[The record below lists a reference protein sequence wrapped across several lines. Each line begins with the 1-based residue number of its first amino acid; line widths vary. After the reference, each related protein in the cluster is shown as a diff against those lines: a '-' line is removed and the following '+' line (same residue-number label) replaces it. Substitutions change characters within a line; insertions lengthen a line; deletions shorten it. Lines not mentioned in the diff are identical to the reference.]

1 MNKCNLCNK
10 DFIYKSKLIQH
21 QNSKKACTERKKKY
35 KCEICNI
42 ECVRPSELERHKNS
56 KKCIQKTN
64 IYNITNNIDNSIDN
78 SITNIYNTF
87 INLTLNINTFQN
99 TNLSFIR
106 KLLIK
111 DVVDNQLIKNLEQ
124 AEHDTNVEALV
135 LKFMDGIIEIF
146 KHLNFNI
153 NITENH
159 NCKILSVLQNADKK
173 FYEYLI
179 IEIINETKFVWRQ
192 IEYEG
197 FISELIKLMY
207 KIADKIKDDEISKYI
222 KARNIDNTLSNEEIL
237 KSIEIEDLNNYSTY
251 MISNGYFIKTLDY
264 ITEHLL
270 NNKIVQ
276 QNLKVA
282 LESKF
287 YNLFMQFAKENN
299 LPERV
304 PDGED
309 DDTRDLLNKYMTYR
323 NSICKFKNGCSPDVL
338 DSYIGKMYK

>member
-21 QNSKKACTERKKKY
+21 QNSKKPCIERKKKY
-35 KCEICNI
+35 KCDICNI
-42 ECVRPSELERHKNS
+42 ECVRPSELVRHKNS
-56 KKCIQKTN
+56 KKCIEKTN

-111 DVVDNQLIKNLEQ
+111 DIVDNQFIKYLEQ
-124 AEHDTNVEALV
+124 SEHDKNVEALV

-173 FYEYLI
+173 FYEFLV
-179 IEIINETKFVWRQ
+179 IEVINETKFVWRQ
-192 IEYEG
+192 IDYDG
-197 FISELIKLMY
+197 FLNELIKLMY
-207 KIADKIKDDEISKYI
+207 KISEKIKDDEISKYV
-222 KARNIDNTLSNEEIL
+222 KKKNMNKTIDNEDILEIL
-237 KSIEIEDLNNYSTY
+237 KNDDINESSTY
-251 MISNGYFIKTLDY
+251 MISNNYFIQSLDY
-264 ITEHLL
+264 ITENLL

-287 YNLFMQFAKENN
+287 YNLFMEFAKENK

-304 PDGED
+304 PDCED

-338 DSYIGKMYK
+338 DSYIGRMYK